1 MSYSNSRV
9 GRYKSQKAWETV
21 TGMLN
26 RIPGG
31 ARKDAKA
38 WSAVCTNSYFCM
50 YKVSFISLI
59 QLD

>member
-50 YKVSFISLI
+50 YKVSFI
-59 QLD
+59 